1 MPQRAA
7 KPERAKMN
15 EIASL
20 TELFEADD
28 APAVTAPFAVD
39 TSKGA
44 LVGTV
49 NRQWAGRP
57 DDQKFLSLG
66 ALRDQTAAW
75 RAASTAE
82 IVTPGAIAAVF
93 DPANPD
99 VLNLNLTTESGVVY
113 PSEMT
118 NYAFTQVSRLA
129 GAPAYYLADLP
140 GPLAALNLNYGLQRA
155 EQKPL
160 KAYIM
165 DDGGTLLRAI
175 TSPRYGRIFDQDVVE
190 AVMKLAGNGTGDTRW
205 KVPGV
210 IDWSAG
216 KYNPFVDITKETTTL
231 YASDRDIF
239 LFLVDDTHP
248 IEVGKLANGDPDL
261 MFRGFYVWNSE
272 TGNRTFGLTTMYLRG
287 VCQNRN
293 LWGVEGFSEL
303 TFRHTAGAP
312 EKFVSEAAPALLA
325 YSESATAKLIEGVA
339 EAKATVV
346 AKSDE
351 ERVDFL
357 MRFGL
362 SKKQA
367 VAAVAKLVE
376 EEQHPPEN
384 IWDMAQA
391 VTAYARGEQWQDA
404 RLTLEMAA
412 GAMLDK
418 IKV

>member
-1 MPQRAA
+1 
-7 KPERAKMN
+7 MN

-20 TELFEADD
+20 TELFQADD
-28 APAVTAPFAVD
+28 APAVTAPYAVD
-39 TSKGA
+39 TSKGS

-66 ALRDQTAAW
+66 ALHDQVAAW
-75 RAASTAE
+75 RAASHCE
-82 IVTPGAIAAVF
+82 IVVPGQIEAVF
-93 DPANPD
+93 CPSDPD
-99 VLNLNLTTESGVVY
+99 ELRLNLIRETGTVS
-113 PSEMT
+113 SEMT

-155 EQKPL
+155 EQKAV
-160 KAYIM
+160 KAYVM
-165 DDGGTLLRAI
+165 DDGATLLRAI

-210 IDWSAG
+210 IDWAKG
-216 KYNPFVDITKETTTL
+216 QYNPFVDITKETTTL

-272 TGNRTFGLTTMYLRG
+272 TGNRTFGISTMYLRG

-293 LWGVEGFSEL
+293 LWGVEGFNEV

-339 EAKATVV
+339 QAKDTVV
-346 AKSDE
+346 AKTDE

-357 MRFGL
+357 QKFGL

-384 IWDMAQA
+384 VWDMAQA